1 MLGSVRFLKE
11 TLNSKKESAMTY
23 FFRAKFGISNI
34 DYECLKPATRRL
46 TLSPNLASENE
57 FETLTHPFPWKREI
71 SGEKGKKGSK
81 EGQEAK

>member
-11 TLNSKKESAMTY
+11 TLNSKKESALTY
-23 FFRAKFGISNI
+23 FLERNISNI